1 MGKRIK
7 AAKASYAK
15 EKLYTVAEAVD
26 IVKKNATAKFDE
38 TIELHMRLGIDNKQ
52 ADQQVRS
59 TIVLPNGSGKTKKI
73 AVVAKG
79 EKMLEAQEAGADKV
93 GEAELIEEIK
103 NGKIDF
109 DVLVA
114 TPDVMKDLSKVAK
127 VLGPRGLMPNPK
139 SGTVSFELKRV
150 IKELKA
156 GRVEFKAD
164 DFGIVHVL
172 VGRASFDAPKLAE
185 NVQAVIDEVVR
196 IKPASSKGIY
206 VKSISV
212 SSTMGPGVYVRS

>member
-1 MGKRIK
+1 
-7 AAKASYAK
+7 
-15 EKLYTVAEAVD
+15 
-26 IVKKNATAKFDE
+26 
-38 TIELHMRLGIDNKQ
+38 
-52 ADQQVRS
+52 
-59 TIVLPNGSGKTKKI
+59 
-73 AVVAKG
+73 
-79 EKMLEAQEAGADKV
+79 
-93 GEAELIEEIK
+93 
-103 NGKIDF
+103 
-109 DVLVA
+109 
-114 TPDVMKDLSKVAK
+114 
-127 VLGPRGLMPNPK
+127 PNPK